1 MDENELR
8 VLLGCAVAS
17 EPGLG
22 PVVDNAIRAGL
33 RIRRRRRV
41 LGAVGCV
48 AAVAM
53 VAGVVP
59 ALGRALAV
67 QQPPTMRH
75 SIVSTPSELGPSIPA
90 DLAPT
95 SQPTS
100 LPTPGRRPAAT
111 PSTASPD
118 NTYPNGSGATVYAV
132 DSDGYVYG
140 LNAATGTAT
149 APVTTNGGL
158 VAFAMAPD
166 GGTAYALVNDGLI
179 VPVNT
184 VSRRTG
190 KVIPVPSALQVGG
203 MAIAPDGRTIYLADD
218 QNNRVLA
225 ISVRTGTVVATVPTG
240 AAPGPMAFSLSGTTG
255 YVIDKDAET
264 VTAFSTVNHHA
275 LATIPVGKDAMAI
288 ATAPTGTVYVV
299 NASSDTVTPIDPSTN
314 TAGPAVRVGMS
325 PEAIVFSATTAYV
338 VDTGSASVTPIDL
351 ASSRA
356 LRAIP
361 AGREPFM
368 AAITPSGSA
377 VYVVNNE
384 SDFVTV
390 IDTGSNRVAASV
402 RVGTGQGGLAVTADG
417 STVFV
422 DVRHT
427 AVPISTAS
435 NRAGTPIRLS
445 AVCCV
450 EMLAP

>member
-8 VLLGCAVAS
+8 VLLGRAVAS

-48 AAVAM
+48 AAAAV

-59 ALGRALAV
+59 ALGRSLAA
-67 QQPPTMRH
+67 QQPAATRH
-75 SIVSTPSELGPSIPA
+75 SVEATPSELGPS
-90 DLAPT
+90 
-95 SQPTS
+95 
-100 LPTPGRRPAAT
+100 LPTPGHSTITFVPAAI
-111 PSTASPD
+111 PSTASPV
-118 NTYPNGSGATVYAV
+118 NSHPAGSGATVYAV

-149 APVTTNGGL
+149 VPVSTNGGL
-158 VAFAMAPD
+158 VDFAMAPG

-184 VSRRTG
+184 ASRRTG
-190 KVIPVPSALQVGG
+190 KTIPVPSALQVGG
-203 MAIAPDGRTIYLADD
+203 MVIAPDGTTIYLSDI

-225 ISVRTGTVVATVPTG
+225 ISIRTGTVVATIPTG
-240 AAPGPMAFSLSGTTG
+240 VAPGPIAFSLSGRTG
-255 YVIDKDAET
+255 YVINRNADT
-264 VTAFSTVNHHA
+264 VTAFSTVNHRV
-275 LATIPVGKDAMAI
+275 LATVPVGKDAMAI

-299 NASSDTVTPIDPSTN
+299 NASSDTVTPIDTSAN
-314 TAGPAVRVGMS
+314 TAGRAVRVGVA

-338 VDTGSASVTPIDL
+338 VDTGSDSVTPVDL
-351 ASSRA
+351 ASGRA
-356 LRAIP
+356 LRAVP

-368 AAITPSGSA
+368 IAITPSGSA

-390 IDTGSNRVAASV
+390 IDTGSNQVVASV
-402 RVGTGQGGLAVTADG
+402 PVGTGQGGIAVTADG

-427 AVPISTAS
+427 AVPISTAT

-450 EMLAP
+450 AMLAP